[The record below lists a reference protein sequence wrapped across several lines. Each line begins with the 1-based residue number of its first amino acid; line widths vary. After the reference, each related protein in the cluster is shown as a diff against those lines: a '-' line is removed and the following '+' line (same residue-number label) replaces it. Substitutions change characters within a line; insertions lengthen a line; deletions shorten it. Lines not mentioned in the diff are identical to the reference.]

1 MSIDYEHA
9 PCCKGNNCTTLLT
22 HRVDIK
28 NGYCYWCWEDKKKD
42 DAEAA
47 KEYKAEQ
54 EYNARKAGDYDR

>member
-1 MSIDYEHA
+1 
-9 PCCKGNNCTTLLT
+9 LLT

-54 EYNARKAGDYDR
+54 EYDARKAGDYDR